1 MPTNPPFPPHKTQAD
16 SPAAPPA
23 PFLFSEQAIAE
34 ITDEEKRHGRYT
46 AARCP
51 PELRRSIIALLKE
64 GRSHREIERLL
75 SSNGRGVSRDTVK
88 AIHDVPEVA
97 REVDEA
103 LQLGSLTGPKSR
115 RAMHALL
122 DRVIENPHM
131 IPGASLSLAIK
142 NMHEISQLEDGKP
155 TSIEEH
161 RPHMDIFASFQ
172 MLTAQLKATAA
183 AEEIPPKTTGLDGE
197 KPPPLNQRPGE
208 PGQGPERDVKMEAQ

>member
-1 MPTNPPFPPHKTQAD
+1 MPTKPPFPPHETQAD
-16 SPAAPPA
+16 SPAAAAA

-122 DRVIENPHM
+122 DRVIENPHT

-142 NMHEISQLEDGKP
+142 NLYEVGQLEDGKP

-161 RPHMDIFASFQ
+161 REYVDIFASFQ
-172 MLTAQLKATAA
+172 MLTAQLKANAA

-197 KPPPLNQRPGE
+197 KTPPLNQRPDE
-208 PGQGPERDVKMEAQ
+208 PGQVQKGT